1 MTEHAPSRRRD
12 STVLKHR
19 QLYDRYCELLL
30 EAQQKLGGLPQMVY
44 TSYFYQQLSEEY
56 GYGIAYISTIINRER
71 RRRDVEERRAKEK
84 ASERAA
90 KLHEL
95 LGSDAN

>member
-1 MTEHAPSRRRD
+1 MTEHTSRRRRD

-19 QLYDRYCELLL
+19 QLYDRYRALLI

-44 TSYFYQQLSEEY
+44 TSYFYHQLSEET

-71 RRRDVEERRAKEK
+71 RRREAEERQAKEK
-84 ASERAA
+84 TAERAA

-95 LGSDAN
+95 LGSDAD